1 MIRVLIP
8 TQKEFHSYLQE
19 CKSLYEKVQKS
30 ICDTNSFEFIVNYT
44 FFYLFL
50 DEEELIGAIYYFVD
64 ENDKLYLNGFAKRK
78 KRFFPIRDTAA
89 LLRGLY
95 SLYLKILKLSNI
107 LKAFSKNFLKFLL
120 IFTRSAVFYTFS
132 AESGKI
138 HLISNVSK
146 NSGNRAEISLSCRVF
161 R

>member
-1 MIRVLIP
+1 MIKVLIP

-30 ICDTNSFEFIVNYT
+30 ICDTNSFEFIVNNT

-78 KRFFPIRDTAA
+78 KHLLNLKCLKMSLKWFNCAIYAVAQNKMSA
-89 LLRGLY
+89 LCLRKCGFEWVGEKEFVY
-95 SLYLKILKLSNI
+95 
-107 LKAFSKNFLKFLL
+107 
-120 IFTRSAVFYTFS
+120 RR
-132 AESGKI
+132 ESY
-138 HLISNVSK
+138 
-146 NSGNRAEISLSCRVF
+146 CRVQ
-161 R
+161 